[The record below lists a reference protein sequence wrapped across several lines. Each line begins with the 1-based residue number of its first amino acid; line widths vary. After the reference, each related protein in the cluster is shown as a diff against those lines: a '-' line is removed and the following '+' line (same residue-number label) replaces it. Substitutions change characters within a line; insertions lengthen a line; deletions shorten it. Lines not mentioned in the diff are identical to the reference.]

1 MEFLIYTISH
11 STLTIDKILKERI
24 TITLIIQTLR
34 IILVVGALIS
44 SLILRMKTVV
54 IVDKVEVF
62 MGLGVEIA

>member
-1 MEFLIYTISH
+1 
-11 STLTIDKILKERI
+11 LTIDKILKERI
-24 TITLIIQTLR
+24 TITLIIQMLR
-34 IILVVGALIS
+34 IILVVGALIP